1 MHHGQFL
8 QSHALH
14 FFHLSSP
21 DLLFG
26 FDADVSQHHVLAV
39 AAHYPELAT
48 QGVLMRKFGQEIIR
62 ATAGRKI
69 HGTGAIPGGINKNL
83 SIEER
88 DPLLQ
93 QMPQMLEWARSALDL
108 ARDYTRRNLE
118 KLAPFGSFESNHLSI
133 VREDGAYDIYN
144 GGLRAREAQGEL
156 IFDHV
161 DNQEYDQYI
170 AEEVRSWSYMKFP
183 FIRSLGP
190 EKGWYRVGPLA
201 RVNNCDYFDT
211 PEAEAA
217 RKEFKALTDD
227 RPNNVTMAYHWA
239 RMIELLH
246 SVEKIGELLHDSDLQ
261 GTDLQTRGAR
271 RNEAV
276 GIIEA
281 PRGTLF
287 HHYVVDDND
296 LVVKANLIVSTTSNN
311 EPMNRAVQRVAED
324 HLSGVPEISDGLLN
338 HVEVAIRAYD
348 PCLSCATHALGRM
361 PLIVELVSAE
371 GETVAQRVKG

>member
-1 MHHGQFL
+1 
-8 QSHALH
+8 
-14 FFHLSSP
+14 
-21 DLLFG
+21 
-26 FDADVSQHHVLAV
+26 
-39 AAHYPELAT
+39 
-48 QGVLMRKFGQEIIR
+48 
-62 ATAGRKI
+62 
-69 HGTGAIPGGINKNL
+69 
-83 SIEER
+83 
-88 DPLLQ
+88 
-93 QMPQMLEWARSALDL
+93 ARSALDL

-161 DNQEYDQYI
+161 DNQEYHQYI

-287 HHYVVDDND
+287 HHFVVDDND